1 MKVQGS
7 VETGRHLPRTA
18 HYECHTCHIRNAI
31 GTPKVMDTWPAR
43 LHAVPLTL
51 EQWELLLT
59 AAAEMR
65 EHCEACANCVCE
77 GPRKPHEHRCP
88 DCGCRHYERVS
99 DEATPVEFLDW
110 VRPDALGIAH
120 AQFMRQGLA

>member
-31 GTPKVMDTWPAR
+31 GTPRVMDTWPAR

-59 AAAEMR
+59 ASAEF
-65 EHCEACANCVCE
+65 
-77 GPRKPHEHRCP
+77 
-88 DCGCRHYERVS
+88 
-99 DEATPVEFLDW
+99 DELGGGTPVEFLDW

-120 AQFMRQGLA
+120 SQFMRVEPPVVSVAEKRRRQGLS